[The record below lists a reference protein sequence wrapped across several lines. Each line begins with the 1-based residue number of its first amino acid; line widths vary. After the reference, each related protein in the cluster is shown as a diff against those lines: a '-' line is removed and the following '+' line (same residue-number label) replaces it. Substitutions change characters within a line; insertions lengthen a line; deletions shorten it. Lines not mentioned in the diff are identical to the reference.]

1 MDTSELLKLG
11 ARSLVVN
18 LCKQL
23 EEVTKL
29 VPELQKFAR
38 MLAHESLGGKPMGPR
53 GAYKK
58 TLNGDSKAKLADQL
72 VEARAKRFHERAVKA
87 NAARKPM
94 TQAMRDAL
102 GKRTKKRWAEAK
114 RLGISVPP
122 GSSPS
127 KAMIAAAKAAQTN
140 VTGKAGNGLVVP
152 SPK

>member
-1 MDTSELLKLG
+1 MDTAELVQRG
-11 ARSLVVN
+11 ARALIID

-23 EEVTKL
+23 EETVALAPK
-29 VPELQKFAR
+29 LQKFAR

-58 TLNGDSKAKLADQL
+58 GLNGDDKAKLTDQL

-127 KAMIAAAKAAQTN
+127 KAMIDAAKAAAKA
-140 VTGKAGNGLVVP
+140 GNGMVVP